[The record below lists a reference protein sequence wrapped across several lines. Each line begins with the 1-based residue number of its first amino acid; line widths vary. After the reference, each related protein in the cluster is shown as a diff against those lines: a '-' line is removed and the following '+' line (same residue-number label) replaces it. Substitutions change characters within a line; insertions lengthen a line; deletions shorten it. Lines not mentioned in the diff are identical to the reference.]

1 MLLAS
6 AERATQSL
14 AIRPSAP
21 LPSSRIHYEFGLA
34 VGSPLGLMLTQIK
47 VEPSGPPP
55 RFKYSLPV
63 RHAVLP
69 MKHAGQA

>member
-6 AERATQSL
+6 AERAPQSL

-21 LPSSRIHYEFGLA
+21 LPLSRIHYEFGLA
-34 VGSPLGLMLTQIK
+34 VGSPLILMLTQIK
-47 VEPSGPPP
+47 VEPFPLLV
-55 RFKYSLPV
+55 RFPV

>member
-6 AERATQSL
+6 AERAPQSL

-34 VGSPLGLMLTQIK
+34 VGSPLSLMLTQIK
-47 VEPSGPPP
+47 VEPFPLLV
-55 RFKYSLPV
+55 RFPV